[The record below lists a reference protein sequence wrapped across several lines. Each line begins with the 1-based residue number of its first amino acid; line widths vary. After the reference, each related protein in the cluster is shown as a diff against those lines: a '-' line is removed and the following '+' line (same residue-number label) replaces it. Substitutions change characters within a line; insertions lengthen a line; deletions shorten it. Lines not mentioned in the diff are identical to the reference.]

1 MVNQLINELDYKDE
15 EVVVLVNGFGATPLQ
30 ELYLLNNSVFREL
43 HKRGIK
49 ACKNFVG
56 NYMTS
61 IDMAGASLSI
71 MKLDNELKELMKD
84 ECDTPAFKVANHMD
98 MNEYEEVVIE
108 EKKFQYHIK
117 LKLVNHSKK

>member
-43 HKRGIK
+43 NKIWIK
-49 ACKNFVG
+49 SCKNFVG

-61 IDMAGASLSI
+61 IDIDGYSLSI
-71 MKLDNELKELMKD
+71 MKIDD
-84 ECDTPAFKVANHMD
+84 
-98 MNEYEEVVIE
+98 
-108 EKKFQYHIK
+108 
-117 LKLVNHSKK
+117 